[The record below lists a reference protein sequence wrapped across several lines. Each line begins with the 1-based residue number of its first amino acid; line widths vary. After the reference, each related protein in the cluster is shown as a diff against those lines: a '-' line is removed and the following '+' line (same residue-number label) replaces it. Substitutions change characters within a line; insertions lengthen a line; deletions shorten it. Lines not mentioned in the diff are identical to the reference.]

1 MLVRAF
7 REEGCGMSEKRL
19 IWFHGRECPHCR
31 KLTPLV
37 DQFEEQSGIKLVRL
51 EVWHNEE
58 NAKLMRSMEEA
69 IAPACGGDLGVPAFY
84 NEKTGKAICGRVD
97 LEKLMAWAKE

>member
-1 MLVRAF
+1 
-7 REEGCGMSEKRL
+7 MSEKRL

-31 KLTPLV
+31 KLEPLV
-37 DQFEEQSGIKLVRL
+37 DQFEEQNGIKLLRL

-58 NAKLMRSMEEA
+58 NAKLMRSMEGA

-84 NEKTGKAICGRVD
+84 NEVTGKAICGRID
-97 LEKLMAWAKE
+97 LEKLKNWAKG